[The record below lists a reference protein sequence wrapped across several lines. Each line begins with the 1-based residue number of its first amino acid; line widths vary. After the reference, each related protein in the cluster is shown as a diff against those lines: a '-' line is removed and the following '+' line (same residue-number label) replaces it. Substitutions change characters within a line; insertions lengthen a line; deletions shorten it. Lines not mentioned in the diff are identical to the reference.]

1 MNFKHLPKQSE
12 HSFLAYRLMNTKWR
26 PFQRKNFV
34 FLLWEME
41 RVLIRSVKHYD
52 IMKLLT
58 RSKFV
63 LNFVSSGAIVVIS
76 LSILCPRINCHL
88 PRSKFTYA
96 DTFTTNLIVYLFNW
110 WILFSLEPVIILKCV
125 LSPERN
131 ILYF

>member
-1 MNFKHLPKQSE
+1 METISE
-12 HSFLAYRLMNTKWR
+12 KD
-26 PFQRKNFV
+26 FV
-34 FLLWEME
+34 FLLWEVE
-41 RVLIRSVKHYD
+41 RVLIRSMKHYD

-63 LNFVSSGAIVVIS
+63 LNFVSSRAFVVIS
-76 LSILCPRINCHL
+76 LSVLCPRINYRL

-110 WILFSLEPVIILKCV
+110 RILFSLEPVIIWKRV

-131 ILYF
+131 ILYFYNLKLSVESFQIIVFLHSYKQN